1 MKIVILH
8 FLDVKKQKNNVIL
21 NKLVESASKNGHQV
35 DLVNGNLD
43 AENFRITPYE
53 YVTVVASGISSF
65 SSKLSPQISS
75 VIAKSGI
82 ASGKKACAL
91 VLKQLLFSQK
101 LCKSLMYTMEKEGMV
116 IDYFEVVASA
126 DHASYIGKKLG

>member
-8 FLDVKKQKNNVIL
+8 FLNVKKQKNIAIL

-43 AENFRITPYE
+43 TENFRITPYE
-53 YVTVVASGISSF
+53 YITVVASGISSC

-82 ASGKKACAL
+82 SSGKKACAL
-91 VLKQLLFSQK
+91 VLKQPLFSQK
-101 LCKSLMYTMEKEGMV
+101 LCKALMYTMEKEGMV
-116 IDYFEVVASA
+116 IDYFEVVASV
-126 DHASYIGKKLG
+126 DHANYIGKKLG